1 MWTIYLKEILEL
13 ARDRKTFI
21 FTVLI
26 PIFAMPLIF
35 AAFGYFSSTMFDKA
49 RRAQL
54 PYAVF
59 GQENAP
65 ELAQRFAAEKGF
77 RAVPL
82 ASEAEIRRAIDQDVI
97 KFALVIPRGYRDRLD
112 GQRQAV
118 VVLHYNSAVM
128 VDLIRKRV
136 QAVVEAQNAALRE
149 SALSALN
156 LNQQQLRFALNP
168 IRLDEH
174 STAGKREQVGAL
186 VGGMLPYLLLMGC
199 LMAAM
204 YPAIDLG
211 AGEKE
216 RGTLETLLLAPV
228 PRSAIVLAKFLVL
241 FTVGLLSSLLMVGS
255 MSALLLI
262 ASATALGQPAMG
274 NLSGNPS
281 GIADLVAMM
290 QSISALDMAM
300 VALMLAPTAAMFAAI
315 LLALSIYAKSY
326 KEAAGL
332 ISPLMLLSL
341 LPTMVALLPG
351 VEMNWMWA
359 MVPLTNVSLAMKEL
373 VKGTMD
379 YRMFAVILASTTV
392 TAGALLALCRW
403 WFTREQVL
411 FRN

>member
-35 AAFGYFSSTMFDKA
+35 AAFGYFSSSMFDRA

-65 ELAQRFAAEKGF
+65 ELAQRFAQEKGF
-77 RAVPL
+77 RVVPL
-82 ASEAEIRRAIDQDVI
+82 ASEADIRQAIDQDLI
-97 KFALVIPRGYRDRLD
+97 KFALVIPPGYRDRLE
-112 GQRQAV
+112 GNRQAV

-136 QAVVEAQNAALRE
+136 QAVVEAQNAELRE
-149 SALSALN
+149 GALSALN

-174 STAGKREQVGAL
+174 STAGKREQIGAL

-241 FTVGLLSSLLMVGS
+241 FTVGLMSSLLMVAS
-255 MSALLLI
+255 MSALLFI
-262 ASATALGQPAMG
+262 ASATPLGLADPGGQTG
-274 NLSGNPS
+274 L
-281 GIADLVAMM
+281 ADLAAMLK
-290 QSISALDMAM
+290 SIGAGDMAM
-300 VALMLAPTAAMFAAI
+300 VALMLAPTAAIFAAI
-315 LLALSIYAKSY
+315 LLSLSIYAKSY

-332 ISPLMLLSL
+332 ISPLMLLTL

-359 MVPLTNVSLAMKEL
+359 LVPLTNVALAMKEL

-379 YRMFAVILASTTV
+379 YRMFAVILASTTIS
-392 TAGALLALCRW
+392 AGALLALCRW

>member
-26 PIFAMPLIF
+26 PVLAMPLIL
-35 AAFGYFSSTMFDKA
+35 GGFSWVSSNMFNKA
-49 RRAQL
+49 RNAEL
-54 PYAVF
+54 SYAVF
-59 GQENAP
+59 GKQHAP
-65 ELAQRFAAEKGF
+65 ELAARFTRERGF
-77 RAVPL
+77 REVALDSPDQ
-82 ASEAEIRRAIDQDVI
+82 IRAAIDKDVI
-97 KFALVIPRGYRDRLD
+97 KFALVIPAGIQQQLD
-112 GQRQAV
+112 GKRQGK

-128 VDLIRKRV
+128 VDVIRKRV
-136 QAVVEAQNAALRE
+136 AAELDARNGTLRE
-149 SALSALN
+149 EALSALN
-156 LNQQQLRFALNP
+156 LNQDQLRFALNP
-168 IRLDEH
+168 IVLEER
-174 STAGKREQVGAL
+174 STAGKREQMGAVL
-186 VGGMLPYLLLMGC
+186 GGLLPYLLLMGC

-241 FTVGLLSSLLMVGS
+241 FTVGLTSSLLMVAS
-255 MSALLLI
+255 MGVLL
-262 ASATALGQPAMG
+262 SFLGGAVAPDLAAM
-274 NLSGNPS
+274 LRTISVL
-281 GIADLVAMM
+281 DL
-290 QSISALDMAM
+290 AM
-300 VALMLAPTAAMFAAI
+300 VALMLAPTAAIFAAV
-315 LLALSIYAKSY
+315 LLSLSIYAKSY

-341 LPTMVALLPG
+341 LPVMVALLPG
-351 VEMNWMWA
+351 VELNWIWA

-379 YRMFAVILASTTV
+379 YRMFGVILLSTTV

-403 WFTREQVL
+403 WFSREQVL

>member
-26 PIFAMPLIF
+26 PVLAMPLIL
-35 AAFGYFSSTMFDKA
+35 GGFSYLSTNMFNRA
-49 RRAQL
+49 RTAEL
-54 PYAVF
+54 TYAVF
-59 GQENAP
+59 GKQHAPGLSQRFTAERGFREVALAAP
-65 ELAQRFAAEKGF
+65 EDI
-77 RAVPL
+77 RA
-82 ASEAEIRRAIDQDVI
+82 AIDKDVI
-97 KFALVIPRGYRDRLD
+97 KFALVIPPSFQQQLD
-112 GQRQAV
+112 GKQQAS

-128 VDLIRKRV
+128 VDVIRKRV
-136 QAVVEAQNAALRE
+136 SAELDAHNAELRE
-149 SALSALN
+149 QELSALSLSKS
-156 LNQQQLRFALNP
+156 QLRFALNP
-168 IRLDEH
+168 VTLEER
-174 STAGKREQVGAL
+174 STAGQREKMGAML
-186 VGGMLPYLLLMGC
+186 GGILPYLLLMGC

-241 FTVGLLSSLLMVGS
+241 FTIGLTSSVLMVVS
-255 MSALLLI
+255 MSVLLFI
-262 ASATALGQPAMG
+262 FGAAASPDLAAMVRAIG
-274 NLSGNPS
+274 
-281 GIADLVAMM
+281 V
-290 QSISALDMAM
+290 LDMAM
-300 VALMLAPTAAMFAAI
+300 LALMLAPTAAIFASV
-315 LLALSIYAKSY
+315 LLSLSIYAKSY

-341 LPTMVALLPG
+341 LPVMVALLPG
-351 VEMNWMWA
+351 VELNWFWA

-379 YRMFAVILASTTV
+379 YRMFAVILVSTTI

-403 WFTREQVL
+403 WFSREQVL